1 MRTMMT
7 MTMMMKTMMMR
18 IIYGPTLHSTFWADS
33 WALGPNLT
41 RTHSF
46 EDVMILC
53 HDPLM
58 MI

>member
-1 MRTMMT
+1 MT
-7 MTMMMKTMMMR
+7 MTMLMKTMMMR